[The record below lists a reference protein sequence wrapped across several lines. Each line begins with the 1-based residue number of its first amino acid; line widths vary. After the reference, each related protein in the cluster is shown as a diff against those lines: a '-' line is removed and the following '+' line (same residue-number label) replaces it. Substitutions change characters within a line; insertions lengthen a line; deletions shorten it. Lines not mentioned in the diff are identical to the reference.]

1 MNSGVSE
8 MLQNLQSNTQST
20 PQLQD
25 GGRRKR
31 RVSRKRK
38 GRKGRKGKGGTSLT
52 NLMVPGGLL
61 LANQLL
67 KRKSRKSKRKSRK
80 NT

>member
-38 GRKGRKGKGGTSLT
+38 GRKRKGGTSLT

-61 LANQLL
+61 FANQLL